1 MWTGLMNLDGVE
13 CLDDACINQ
22 LTWLSDGSA
31 FTTRHSTD
39 KIDMKSTS
47 DQQPCTVFKTDH
59 STADKNCRDQKY
71 FTCQFSC
78 NAGTY
83 GNCRLLLFSYNRMLK
98 IFKYRKMSNDL
109 GSRWHCT
116 TSWLHVLSAHW
127 QILSAWLCP
136 QELAWFT
143 ATMQCGRSHPDGVQ
157 DTSRARGPESHV
169 P

>member
-1 MWTGLMNLDGVE
+1 MNLDGVE

-47 DQQPCTVFKTDH
+47 DQQPCTVFKTDN

-98 IFKYRKMSNDL
+98 IFKYR
-109 GSRWHCT
+109 G
-116 TSWLHVLSAHW
+116 HVQGGPSA
-127 QILSAWLCP
+127 SGKRYVDSKFEVA
-136 QELAWFT
+136 F
-143 ATMQCGRSHPDGVQ
+143 S
-157 DTSRARGPESHV
+157 S
-169 P
+169 

>member
-83 GNCRLLLFSYNRMLK
+83 GNCRLLLFSYNHMLK

-109 GSRWHCT
+109 GSFWRC
-116 TSWLHVLSAHW
+116 
-127 QILSAWLCP
+127 
-136 QELAWFT
+136 
-143 ATMQCGRSHPDGVQ
+143 AT
-157 DTSRARGPESHV
+157 
-169 P
+169 